1 MLTGSFIFPLAMLPG
16 LLSSGLNLSKLDLKF
31 FAIFPIIGIS
41 LAFLTINNSSLPSMN
56 YLT

>member
-1 MLTGSFIFPLAMLPG
+1 MDSNADRIFIFPLAMLPG

-41 LAFLTINNSSLPSMN
+41 LAFLT
-56 YLT
+56 LTIVLFLQ